1 MNMVT
6 RQLFAELHGLA
17 ADDER
22 RLILRLWSMAKAARR
37 APDRDLECTADAL
50 LGMNAP
56 HEELSRAA
64 YVATLCV
71 FAQER
76 RTRRVLRHCAA

>member
-1 MNMVT
+1 MNMVI

-22 RLILRLWSMAKAARR
+22 RFILRLWSMAKAARR
-37 APDRDLECTADAL
+37 SPDSDLEYTADAL
-50 LGMNAP
+50 LGMSAP
-56 HEELSRAA
+56 REELSRAA

-76 RTRRVLRHCAA
+76 RTRRALRHCAV

>member
-1 MNMVT
+1 MNMVI

-17 ADDER
+17 VAEER
-22 RLILRLWSMAKAARR
+22 RFILHLWSMAKAARR
-37 APDRDLECTADAL
+37 VPDSDLECTADAL

-76 RTRRVLRHCAA
+76 RTRRALRYCAA